1 MAKSM
6 DSKKEL
12 KKKPAKSIKEKRQ
25 EKKDK
30 KKEKQDDFAGNETK
44 GLQQI
49 TSCNPF
55 VFKSLVRPA
64 GFEEATFEFSKLLK
78 ILSVYC
84 E

>member
-30 KKEKQDDFAGNETK
+30 KKEKQDDFVMPALTGPVTK
-44 GLQQI
+44 RKGY
-49 TSCNPF
+49 
-55 VFKSLVRPA
+55 
-64 GFEEATFEFSKLLK
+64 SK
-78 ILSVYC
+78 
-84 E
+84 